1 MTVRK
6 PPKSRSRYYDWEG
19 EACRLHKKENGDQVA
34 DLYRGGRGLVR
45 VSPTDL
51 HLNARPIGRA
61 CYQQLRNV
69 QQTLYERKTLE
80 ALSLARIL
88 PAKQTRASQTAP

>member
-6 PPKSRSRYYDWEG
+6 QPKSRTRYYEWEG
-19 EACRLHKKENGDQVA
+19 EACRLHKKENGDEVA

-51 HLNARPIGRA
+51 HLSARPIGPA
-61 CYQQLRNV
+61 CYQQLRDE
-69 QQTLYERKTLE
+69 QKTLYERKTLK
-80 ALSLARIL
+80 S
-88 PAKQTRASQTAP
+88 